1 MTNFTIQWSAS
12 PDTST
17 WYDVADHV
25 AGSANGH
32 VVRGLQP
39 YSNIVFRVIAEN
51 RYGKSVPSDSTS
63 EQECKTAEASKFT
76 EFSHQIM
83 RFQDLSPAS
92 EQSFTIFWI
101 LIQNTSMRTLRSIFS
116 LCRAYNLSRRRT
128 RIS

>member
-1 MTNFTIQWSAS
+1 M
-12 PDTST
+12 
-17 WYDVADHV
+17 

-76 EFSHQIM
+76 EFSHLI
-83 RFQDLSPAS
+83 
-92 EQSFTIFWI
+92 SFFLVYSI
-101 LIQNTSMRTLRSIFS
+101 LIG
-116 LCRAYNLSRRRT
+116 
-128 RIS
+128 